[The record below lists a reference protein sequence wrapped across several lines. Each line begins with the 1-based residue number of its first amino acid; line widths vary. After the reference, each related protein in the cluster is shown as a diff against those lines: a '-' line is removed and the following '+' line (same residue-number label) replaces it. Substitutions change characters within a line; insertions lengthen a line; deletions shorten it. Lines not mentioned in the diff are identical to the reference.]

1 MAWLGNFLLKRKV
14 RKLVNALVGDLQ
26 KNYGTSANY
35 TPGQLQT
42 SLRRIR
48 VPAKL
53 VPMML
58 AGSLSKETF
67 MRVNSSATA
76 ESYEGLRL
84 QFRDLLPGE
93 WSGDHWMMTDDH
105 TLRDFHFRNLD

>member
-1 MAWLGNFLLKRKV
+1 MAWLKNFLLKRKL
-14 RKLVNALVGDLQ
+14 RKLVSAFVGDLQ
-26 KNYGTSANY
+26 KHYGSSADY

-53 VPMML
+53 VPIML
-58 AGSLSKETF
+58 AGALSKEAF
-67 MRVNSSATA
+67 LRVNGSATA

-93 WSGDHWMMTDDH
+93 WSGDHWIMTDDH
-105 TLRDFHFRNLD
+105 TLRDFDFRNVD